1 DKNNPN
7 LVTLFNSAGIGVSSD
22 GGATFDNAITGN
34 GINASV
40 IVTGIRHG
48 ITIIQESGNRSLE
61 MSNGELFSYY
71 NNKLAMKFGQYSLD
85 FYNRNETL
93 LGQVVPLV
101 NENNDTYEGLGLIVE
116 NDFINIG
123 MRSGGFIRPVLR
135 SSFYDRVTTISG
147 PYSNANTGASLRLFA
162 NRRLVSESQFG
173 SDDQPSIHLDQ
184 SDTTNNATIY
194 FGGFSRRNGSTF
206 QVRHRTSGT
215 SSVNRIEANAN
226 GVYLGGRVTGASSG
240 TGAIL
245 GPSGEAYYENRTGT
259 NNLFE
264 SSALRANGMRA
275 YGSGTVNLYLGTQE
289 GGEVRITNGNGRNN
303 GADIVYRDIRASDFI

>member
-40 IVTGIRHG
+40 IVTGILHG

-135 SSFYDRVTTISG
+135 SSFYDNTTILSG
-147 PYSNANTGASLRLFA
+147 PYNNANAGASLQLYA
-162 NRRLVSESQFG
+162 NRRLVSEDRFTG
-173 SDDQPSIHLDQ
+173 SDQPTIILDQ
-184 SDTTNNATIY
+184 SDTTNNLTMF
-194 FGGFSRRNGSTF
+194 FGGFSN
-206 QVRHRTSGT
+206 
-215 SSVNRIEANAN
+215 
-226 GVYLGGRVTGASSG
+226 
-240 TGAIL
+240 
-245 GPSGEAYYENRTGT
+245 
-259 NNLFE
+259 
-264 SSALRANGMRA
+264 
-275 YGSGTVNLYLGTQE
+275 
-289 GGEVRITNGNGRNN
+289 RNN
-303 GADIVYRDIRASDFI
+303 A